1 VQPYSGS
8 EPVKPPPGRQ
18 AASAPVFSSGQL
30 DNIPNRAQRLKDGDP
45 VLSLPSAQEEAAR
58 VLNGRAPSAAVSRA
72 AKDAGLTPGTFLL
85 RQLDAYP
92 SFQLPSDA
100 RQQLLRSSRGA
111 QGITDSA
118 RTASGGKPRPVEMAA
133 MWFFDALTGTRPA
146 VAATLPPLQGGR
158 RDSGSPFTGSS
169 VSVVGPIN
177 IDSLRR
183 AIVGKESGGSF
194 SVVNRDSGALGYG
207 QVMPANVPSWTK
219 EHYGRSLTPSQ
230 FLASKEAQL
239 AVVNGQI
246 SKIVRQQ
253 LAAGYKADIA
263 IRRAAAIWYS
273 GQGNLYDDRRPQS
286 TNGQSYPS
294 IRDYTLDILRR
305 YSKGG

>member
-1 VQPYSGS
+1 MDNSVASVGS
-8 EPVKPPPGRQ
+8 
-18 AASAPVFSSGQL
+18 
-30 DNIPNRAQRLKDGDP
+30 
-45 VLSLPSAQEEAAR
+45 
-58 VLNGRAPSAAVSRA
+58 
-72 AKDAGLTPGTFLL
+72 
-85 RQLDAYP
+85 
-92 SFQLPSDA
+92 
-100 RQQLLRSSRGA
+100 
-111 QGITDSA
+111 
-118 RTASGGKPRPVEMAA
+118 
-133 MWFFDALTGTRPA
+133 
-146 VAATLPPLQGGR
+146 
-158 RDSGSPFTGSS
+158 
-169 VSVVGPIN
+169 IN
-177 IDSLRR
+177 IDNLRR

-219 EHYGRSLTPSQ
+219 EHYGRSLTPKQ

-253 LAAGYKADIA
+253 LAAGYKGDVA